1 MASVW
6 YAENS
11 LGKSAAIKVM
21 HKKFADD
28 ETTKERFLKEAKAM
42 MKLKS
47 PYIRDVY
54 DQGTF
59 EGLPFILLEYLEGE
73 TLKEKILQNEQV
85 KDEVLELWFRQAV
98 SGLL

>member
-1 MASVW
+1 MKGKTIHGYTVIKLLGKGGMASVW

-59 EGLPFILLEYLEGE
+59 EGLPFILLEYLID
-73 TLKEKILQNEQV
+73 TV
-85 KDEVLELWFRQAV
+85 
-98 SGLL
+98 